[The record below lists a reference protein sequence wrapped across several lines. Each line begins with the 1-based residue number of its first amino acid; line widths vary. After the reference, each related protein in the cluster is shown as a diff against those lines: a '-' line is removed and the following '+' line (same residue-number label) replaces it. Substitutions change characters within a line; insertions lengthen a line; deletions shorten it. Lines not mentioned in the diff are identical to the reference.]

1 MINRLQARLP
11 HKPRLASR
19 LWLAS
24 ALSVLVAGC
33 GPGDPASAVHDTAP
47 AAQAPG
53 EPHGGAPLFDHSM
66 IVRSGAD
73 PIVSVPGDSVAAYE
87 VAR

>member
-1 MINRLQARLP
+1 MINRLPAHLQS
-11 HKPRLASR
+11 KPRLPSR

-24 ALSVLVAGC
+24 TLGVLVAGC

-53 EPHGGAPLFDHSM
+53 GPIDGTPLFDHSM
-66 IVRSGAD
+66 IVRNGVEPVA
-73 PIVSVPGDSVAAYE
+73 SVPGESVAAYE
-87 VAR
+87 VTR